1 VVEGFGFQLKRI
13 SGSHHIFKHPDVNE
27 LLSLQPTENGRAKPY
42 QVRQFLAL
50 VEGYNLQLEQESS
63 QSEDETEGDER

>member
-50 VEGYNLQLEQESS
+50 VEEYNLQLEQESS